1 MERNMEIVERKK
13 QNAEMQNALNNI
25 RENKGITLIALVI
38 TIIVLLILVG
48 VSIVTL
54 MPGGLI
60 DKAIESRFVSNYRTI
75 EEGVYIYKA
84 GKEIDAYSGEEMTQ
98 LEKLPLKEKLTVE
111 DKREIQ
117 EKIPTLE
124 EEIIARNPGL
134 SLEQIPLYEIDK
146 EKIGATGIKHK
157 YIMDI
162 TTEKIYD
169 YEGETFR
176 KRTWH
181 TLEDI
186 TQIDEEYKDIFNG
199 WIRLTL
205 YYPENSTDRKWLL
218 KGEGEIREEDWK
230 DYTGP
235 IWVQLDRVQD
245 IYIKYKINDEEI
257 IIPPSGKVGVIIE
270 PEKYQV
276 NAGETT
282 KVKIVYDANAVT
294 KEYKVG
300 NGSWQTYNGEF
311 QVGERTMIYARAKR
325 VDNIYDAEG
334 NKISEKTSWG
344 YDNVYI
350 RRVGDAQGSWQG
362 GGSGGGSGTT
372 GGGGQSGS
380 SDSGNPGGGSSSE
393 VETPAAPTIQVTEN
407 KNGVYT
413 ESVDV
418 TVQPPMT
425 YKKIYIKIGS
435 GKWEEYTKAVR
446 VQENTLVSAYYTTT
460 DGKTSKIGYKIIDM
474 IQKQGKPYVSIKAT
488 PYPYPYAKN
497 VEEVTI
503 EIVSRDAERVEYS
516 TDGVIYKKYESGFK
530 VTENCVVSARAIN
543 EAGVAYDTLNI
554 TNIGDNPTMVEN
566 LGINIIAR
574 PDPIVSSKKVE
585 KVEIEIEYDERAEE
599 RYYSIG
605 KNGEQKPYEGAFEIT
620 ENATIYAYAKSKNGV
635 GQAYKV
641 ITNLNKGIIEPE
653 IIADPQNSL
662 QASSVKIKIN
672 YDPDATV
679 KQYEIDGG
687 GLVDYTGEFKVE
699 KNCTI
704 RAYNENSRGEKAE
717 SIYKVENITE
727 PIPPTIIDL
736 GDYYIIKLNY
746 PEGSTGREYKIKE
759 EGEWTGY
766 KEAGILLVKPEYKDK
781 LLDAQGN
788 VKIQIVDETGKS
800 VNWQGT
806 VYVIE
811 GDIQEILEEISMRWD
826 TVKPETPQIVLST
839 EEPAREVQVS
849 IIYKSTLKEKQYKII
864 EPDGSTEG
872 WKDYEGSFTIKKNN
886 TVILAKGMNQSEV
899 WGEEAEKQITNIDEQ
914 QPEIKLTA
922 DLEKET
928 QTLQVKV
935 DVTDDTRVA
944 EVKWAEGV
952 QGESYFA
959 KQGESIPNNS
969 TVTITKNGY
978 YTFYAEDGVGNKQ
991 VYTINVINIDT
1002 EGPEVNINVTPE
1014 QGIVIEAKANI
1025 DYGDS
1030 VKNQYKIGEKGTWQ
1044 DYTGEITLSA
1054 YDIINQGLLN
1064 SDKTVTIY
1072 AKGTD
1077 RAGNVTEVSKIVSN
1091 IDLDM
1096 PEAPQI
1102 NSNYGYP
1109 ILTEYGVEVDGTT
1122 EIIYDDR
1129 DDIDNFYSLDNGNTW
1144 LKYEGSFTAMSGTIR
1159 AKSVKKES
1167 GLEIETSKEVS
1178 MPADAIGPAAY
1189 DGDDGTVYNLPSSY
1203 IYMNVDESMWGK
1215 KARFKFYG
1223 YHTHFSG
1230 VGRIEFI
1237 DNQDE
1242 VLDTISSSG
1251 LSAVDLIET
1260 IPNNTVKIRA
1270 RTTGNRGGIY
1280 EIQPANEAI
1289 INVNNHYPRLTE
1301 YGVEAPYSAVTI
1313 DYSVTSV
1320 QRLYKIDDGEWKE
1333 YNEGTIRIEIG
1344 QTIYAKGIDKN
1355 GDETRV
1361 ISSYTATIPTDAIGP
1376 EAYDGNDGTV
1386 YNLSLSYIYMN
1397 VDESMWGKRARFK
1410 FYGYHT
1416 HSSGVGRIEFIDNQD
1431 QVLDTISSSGISA
1444 VDLIETIP
1452 NNTVKIRARM
1462 TGNRGGI
1469 YEIQPANEAII
1480 NVNNHYPRLTEYGVE
1495 APYSAVTIDYSVTS
1509 VQRLYKID
1517 DGEWKEYNEGTIRIE
1532 IGQTIYAK
1540 GIDKNGDETRVI
1552 SSYTAAIPT
1561 DAIGPNAYDGQD
1573 NTSDSIK
1580 GLTQIKYM
1588 DVDESMWGKNARV
1601 YIGSYA
1607 NYGMNN
1613 YTYVEFLNEQGETI
1627 DKISLASHVPS
1638 KLDKDY
1644 EIKEG
1649 TTKIKIYNSNGIVTG
1664 YCYEIQIKN

>member
-1 MERNMEIVERKK
+1 MELRFNKK
-13 QNAEMQNALNNI
+13 
-25 RENKGITLIALVI
+25 ENGITLIALVI
-38 TIIVLLILVG
+38 TIIVLIILVG

-60 DKAIESRFVSNYRTI
+60 DKAIESRFVSNYRAI
-75 EEGVYIYKA
+75 EEAVYIYKA

-98 LEKLPLKEKLTVE
+98 LEKLPLKAELTVE

-117 EKIPTLE
+117 ENIPTLE

-157 YIMDI
+157 YIIDI

-186 TQIDEEYKDIFNG
+186 TQIDEEYKDIFDG

-235 IWVQLDRVQD
+235 IWVKLDRVQD

-282 KVKIVYDANAVT
+282 KVKIIYDANAET

-325 VDNIYDAEG
+325 VDNIYDTQG
-334 NKISEKTSWG
+334 NKISEKTTWG

-350 RRVGDAQGSWQG
+350 RRAGDAQGSWQG
-362 GGSGGGSGTT
+362 GGSGGGSDTT

-393 VETPAAPTIQVTEN
+393 VETPDAPSIQVKEN

-446 VQENTLVSAYYTTT
+446 VQENTLVSAYYITT

-503 EIVSRDAERVEYS
+503 EIVSRDAERAEYS

-530 VTENCVVSARAIN
+530 VTENCVISARAIN
-543 EAGVAYDTLNI
+543 EAGIAYDTLNI

-653 IIADPQNSL
+653 IIADPQNNL
-662 QASSVKIKIN
+662 QASSVKITIN

-704 RAYNENSRGEKAE
+704 RAYNENSRGEKTE

-727 PIPPTIIDL
+727 PTPPTIIDL
-736 GDYYIIKLNY
+736 GDYYILKLNY
-746 PEGSTGREYKIKE
+746 PEGSTGREYKIRE

-806 VYVIE
+806 IYVIE
-811 GDIQEILEEISMRWD
+811 GDIQELVEDIYMRWD
-826 TVKPETPQIVLST
+826 TVKPETPQIILST
-839 EEPAREVQVS
+839 EEPTREVQVS

-872 WKDYEGSFTIKKNN
+872 WKDYNGSFTIKKNN

-928 QTLQVKV
+928 QTVQVKV
-935 DVTDDTRVA
+935 EVTDDTRVA

-959 KQGESIPNNS
+959 NQGESIPNNS

-991 VYTINVINIDT
+991 VYTINVVNIDT

-1109 ILTEYGVEVDGTT
+1109 ILTEYGVKVDGTT

-1144 LKYEGSFTAMSGTIR
+1144 LKYEGSFQATVGTIK
-1159 AKSVKKES
+1159 AKSVKKAS
-1167 GLEIETSKEVS
+1167 GLEIETSKEIT
-1178 MPADAIGPAAY
+1178 M
-1189 DGDDGTVYNLPSSY
+1189 
-1203 IYMNVDESMWGK
+1203 
-1215 KARFKFYG
+1215 
-1223 YHTHFSG
+1223 
-1230 VGRIEFI
+1230 
-1237 DNQDE
+1237 
-1242 VLDTISSSG
+1242 
-1251 LSAVDLIET
+1251 
-1260 IPNNTVKIRA
+1260 
-1270 RTTGNRGGIY
+1270 
-1280 EIQPANEAI
+1280 
-1289 INVNNHYPRLTE
+1289 
-1301 YGVEAPYSAVTI
+1301 
-1313 DYSVTSV
+1313 
-1320 QRLYKIDDGEWKE
+1320 
-1333 YNEGTIRIEIG
+1333 
-1344 QTIYAKGIDKN
+1344 
-1355 GDETRV
+1355 
-1361 ISSYTATIPTDAIGP
+1361 PTDAIGP
-1376 EAYDGNDGTV
+1376 EAYDGNEETYYEVPGLDIRK
-1386 YNLSLSYIYMN
+1386 YINIDLSIREKQIYITGKLGYYSSYC
-1397 VDESMWGKRARFK
+1397 
-1410 FYGYHT
+1410 
-1416 HSSGVGRIEFIDNQD
+1416 
-1431 QVLDTISSSGISA
+1431 
-1444 VDLIETIP
+1444 
-1452 NNTVKIRARM
+1452 
-1462 TGNRGGI
+1462 
-1469 YEIQPANEAII
+1469 
-1480 NVNNHYPRLTEYGVE
+1480 
-1495 APYSAVTIDYSVTS
+1495 
-1509 VQRLYKID
+1509 QRLY
-1517 DGEWKEYNEGTIRIE
+1517 
-1532 IGQTIYAK
+1532 
-1540 GIDKNGDETRVI
+1540 
-1552 SSYTAAIPT
+1552 
-1561 DAIGPNAYDGQD
+1561 
-1573 NTSDSIK
+1573 
-1580 GLTQIKYM
+1580 
-1588 DVDESMWGKNARV
+1588 
-1601 YIGSYA
+1601 
-1607 NYGMNN
+1607 YGRDWL
-1613 YTYVEFLNEQGETI
+1613 FF
-1627 DKISLASHVPS
+1627 S
-1638 KLDKDY
+1638 
-1644 EIKEG
+1644 
-1649 TTKIKIYNSNGIVTG
+1649 
-1664 YCYEIQIKN
+1664 

>member
-1 MERNMEIVERKK
+1 MKVEKNK
-13 QNAEMQNALNNI
+13 NE
-25 RENKGITLIALVI
+25 KGITLIALVI
-38 TIIVLLILVG
+38 TIIVLLILAA
-48 VSIVTL
+48 VSIAAL

-60 DKAIESRFVSNYRTI
+60 DKAIESRFVSHYRAV
-75 EEGVYIYKA
+75 EEAVYIYKT
-84 GKEIDAYSGEEMTQ
+84 GIEINEYAKGEEISQ
-98 LEKLPLKEKLTVE
+98 LDKLPLSHALTLEEKI
-111 DKREIQ
+111 EIQ
-117 EKIPTLE
+117 ENIPTLE

-134 SLEQIPLYEIDK
+134 SLEEIPLYEIDK
-146 EKIGATGIKHK
+146 EKIGTAGINHK

-169 YEGETFR
+169 YEGESF
-176 KRTWH
+176 KRRRWH

-186 TQIDEEYKDIFNG
+186 TEVDEEYKDIFNG

-205 YYPENSTDRKWLL
+205 YYPENSTDRKWIL

-276 NAGETT
+276 EAGEST
-282 KVKIVYDANAVT
+282 KVKIIYDANAET

-311 QVGERTMIYARAKR
+311 EVGERTIIYARAKR

-334 NKISEKTSWG
+334 NKISEKTTWG

-350 RRVGDAQGSWQG
+350 RRAGDEQGSWQG

-407 KNGVYT
+407 KNGEYT

-425 YKKIYIKIGS
+425 SKKIYIKIGN

-446 VQENTLVSAYYTTT
+446 IQENTLVSAYYTTP
-460 DGKTSKIGYKIIDM
+460 DGKTSKIAYKIIDM

-488 PYPYPYAKN
+488 PYPYPSAKN

-530 VTENCVVSARAIN
+530 VTENCVISARAIN
-543 EAGVAYDTLNI
+543 EEGVAYDTLNI

-574 PDPIVSSKKVE
+574 PDPIVSSKKVD

-599 RYYSIG
+599 KYYSLG

-620 ENATIYAYAKSKNGV
+620 ENTTVYAYAKSKNGV
-635 GQAYKV
+635 GQTYKV
-641 ITNLNKGIIEPE
+641 ITNLNNGIIEPE

-662 QASSVKIKIN
+662 QASSVKIRIN

-687 GLVDYTGEFKVE
+687 GLINYTGEFKVE

-727 PIPPTIIDL
+727 PIAPTIIDL
-736 GDYYIIKLNY
+736 GDYYILKLNY

-1109 ILTEYGVEVDGTT
+1109 ILTEYGVEVDGST

-1129 DDIDNFYSLDNGNTW
+1129 EDIDNFYSLDNGNTW
-1144 LKYEGSFTAMSGTIR
+1144 LKYEGSFTALSGTIR
-1159 AKSVKKES
+1159 AKSVKKVS

-1178 MPADAIGPAAY
+1178 MPADAIGPEAY
-1189 DGDDGTVYNLPSSY
+1189 DGNGETYYINPDRDSKKYIKVDPSARGKNVYIKSDIYYYSYISAINAEGKETKLIYASSY
-1203 IYMNVDESMWGK
+1203 
-1215 KARFKFYG
+1215 
-1223 YHTHFSG
+1223 
-1230 VGRIEFI
+1230 
-1237 DNQDE
+1237 
-1242 VLDTISSSG
+1242 DT
-1251 LSAVDLIET
+1251 VKTDQEYT
-1260 IPNNTVKIRA
+1260 IPEDTEMLALFKYRSGHA
-1270 RTTGNRGGIY
+1270 YLY
-1280 EIQPANEAI
+1280 EITFGNEPTFETERY
-1289 INVNNHYPRLTE
+1289 YPTLTE
-1301 YGVEAPYSAVTI
+1301 YGVEDEYSEVTI
-1313 DYSVTSV
+1313 NYAHTTV
-1320 QRLYKIDDGEWKE
+1320 QKLYKINDEDWKE
-1333 YNEGTIRIEIG
+1333 YKGETIRLEIG
-1344 QTIYAKGIDKN
+1344 ETVYAKGIDQHGN
-1355 GDETRV
+1355 ETYK
-1361 ISSYTATIPTDAIGP
+1361 IPSYTATRIADAIGP
-1376 EAYDGNDGTV
+1376 EAYDGNGETYYINPDRDSKKYIKVDPSARGKNV
-1386 YNLSLSYIYMN
+1386 YIKSDIYYYSYISAIN
-1397 VDESMWGKRARFK
+1397 AEGKETKLIYA
-1410 FYGYHT
+1410 
-1416 HSSGVGRIEFIDNQD
+1416 SSYDTVKTD
-1431 QVLDTISSSGISA
+1431 Q
-1444 VDLIETIP
+1444 EYTIP
-1452 NNTVKIRARM
+1452 EDTERLALFKYRSGHAYL
-1462 TGNRGGI
+1462 
-1469 YEIQPANEAII
+1469 YEIRP
-1480 NVNNHYPRLTEYGVE
+1480 
-1495 APYSAVTIDYSVTS
+1495 
-1509 VQRLYKID
+1509 
-1517 DGEWKEYNEGTIRIE
+1517 
-1532 IGQTIYAK
+1532 
-1540 GIDKNGDETRVI
+1540 ET
-1552 SSYTAAIPT
+1552 
-1561 DAIGPNAYDGQD
+1561 
-1573 NTSDSIK
+1573 
-1580 GLTQIKYM
+1580 
-1588 DVDESMWGKNARV
+1588 
-1601 YIGSYA
+1601 
-1607 NYGMNN
+1607 
-1613 YTYVEFLNEQGETI
+1613 
-1627 DKISLASHVPS
+1627 
-1638 KLDKDY
+1638 
-1644 EIKEG
+1644 
-1649 TTKIKIYNSNGIVTG
+1649 
-1664 YCYEIQIKN
+1664 